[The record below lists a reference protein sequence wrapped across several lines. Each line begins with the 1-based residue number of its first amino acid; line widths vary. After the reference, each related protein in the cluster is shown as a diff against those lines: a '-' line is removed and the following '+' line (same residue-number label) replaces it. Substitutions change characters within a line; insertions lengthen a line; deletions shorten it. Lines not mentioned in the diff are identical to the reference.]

1 MRRTVMTAGSILL
14 LSLAGCR
21 APVQLPPAEPAAEE
35 PACVDCATISATGMA
50 TWYGAR
56 AHGRRTANGDRFDRY
71 ALTAAHRTLPLNS
84 RARVVNLAT
93 GQSVE
98 VLITDRGPRAWTRRD
113 IDLSEAAA
121 REIGMLRSGVAR
133 VRIEPL

>member
-1 MRRTVMTAGSILL
+1 MGHARIAALL
-14 LSLAGCR
+14 LGMSSLAACGGPQGR
-21 APVQLPPAEPAAEE
+21 APQTASAPPECAA
-35 PACVDCATISATGMA
+35 CTTGLA
-50 TWYGAR
+50 TWYGR
-56 AHGRRTANGDRFDRY
+56 GTRTANGERFDRN

-84 RARVVNLAT
+84 RVRVTNLEN

-98 VLITDRGPRAWTRRD
+98 VRITDRGPRAWTGRD

>member
-1 MRRTVMTAGSILL
+1 MGRAITAAALL
-14 LSLAGCR
+14 GTLTLAGCGGSYTPPQT
-21 APVQLPPAEPAAEE
+21 ASAPPAECTGCSE
-35 PACVDCATISATGMA
+35 GMA

-56 AHGRRTANGDRFDRY
+56 AHGNRTASGERFDRN

-84 RARVVNLAT
+84 RVRVVNLAN

-98 VLITDRGPRAWTRRD
+98 VRITDRGPRAWTGRD

-121 REIGMLRSGVAR
+121 RQIGMLRAGVVR

>member
-1 MRRTVMTAGSILL
+1 MGRAIAATALLGTLALAACRGPYQPPQTASAPTNNNDCSACTV
-14 LSLAGCR
+14 
-21 APVQLPPAEPAAEE
+21 
-35 PACVDCATISATGMA
+35 GMA

-56 AHGRRTANGDRFDRY
+56 AHGRPTANGERFDRN

-84 RARVVNLAT
+84 RVRVVNLEN

-98 VLITDRGPRAWTRRD
+98 VRITDRGPRAWTGRD

-121 REIGMLRSGVAR
+121 RQIGMIRSGVAR

>member
-1 MRRTVMTAGSILL
+1 
-14 LSLAGCR
+14 
-21 APVQLPPAEPAAEE
+21 
-35 PACVDCATISATGMA
+35 MA

-56 AHGRRTANGDRFDRY
+56 AQGRPTANGERFDRN

-84 RARVVNLAT
+84 RVRVVNLDN
-93 GQSVE
+93 GQSV
-98 VLITDRGPRAWTRRD
+98 VVRITDRGPQAWTHRD

-121 REIGMLRSGVAR
+121 REIGMLRSGVAH

>member
-1 MRRTVMTAGSILL
+1 
-14 LSLAGCR
+14 
-21 APVQLPPAEPAAEE
+21 
-35 PACVDCATISATGMA
+35 MA

-56 AHGRRTANGDRFDRY
+56 AHGHPTANGERFDRN

-84 RARVVNLAT
+84 RVRVVNLDN
-93 GQSVE
+93 GQSV
-98 VLITDRGPRAWTRRD
+98 VVRITDRGPQAWTHRD

-121 REIGMLRSGVAR
+121 REIGMIRSGVAH